1 MKIRLRLAHFVF
13 ALLAGTP
20 AAASAQSA
28 VKWANALRQPAEWYA
43 SPAAAELAASV
54 LRYQMPSGGWPKNT
68 DFSRPPSGQ
77 FLADIAA
84 GKDDATIDNRG
95 TTVPLRFLARIIT
108 ATSAAPDPAH
118 LAAFQKGFDYLLD
131 SQYPSGGWPQFFP
144 LRKGYY
150 THITYNDGAMVNVLD
165 VLRET
170 ARGRPPF
177 AFVDE
182 ARRTRAAAA
191 VEKGVAC
198 ILKTQVR
205 QNDTLTAWCAQHDET
220 TFEPAWARN
229 FEPPSLS
236 GAESVGV
243 ATFLLGIEKPSP
255 EVIAAVEGA
264 AAWFAKVRIP
274 NLRLETFTD
283 AEGKQDRRTVPD
295 PDGPGLWARFY
306 ELKTDRPLFLGRD
319 REFHYDY
326 MLVERERRGGYVYY
340 GTWPVEFL
348 TKDYPAWRQKNHLP

>member
-1 MKIRLRLAHFVF
+1 MNFFLRVALTVLACAP
-13 ALLAGTP
+13 ALLP
-20 AAASAQSA
+20 AQTE
-28 VKWANALRQPAEWYA
+28 VRWNNALRQPDAWYA
-43 SPAAAELAASV
+43 TPAAAELTASV

-77 FLADIAA
+77 FLANIAA
-84 GKDDATIDNRG
+84 GKDDATIDNKG
-95 TTVPLRFLARIIT
+95 TTVPLRFLARVIT
-108 ATSAAPDPAH
+108 ARSPEPDPA
-118 LAAFQKGFDYLLD
+118 LVATFLRGFDYLLD
-131 SQYPSGGWPQFFP
+131 SQYSSGGWPQFYP

-150 THITYNDGAMVNVLD
+150 THITYNDGAMINVLD
-165 VLRET
+165 LLRE
-170 ARGRPPF
+170 AAQARPPF

-191 VEKGVAC
+191 VERGIAC
-198 ILKTQVR
+198 ILRTQVR

-243 ATFLLGIEKPSP
+243 ASFLLGIENPSP

-274 NLRLETFTD
+274 DLRFESFTD
-283 AEGKQDRRTVPD
+283 ADGLHDRRTIPD

-306 ELKTDRPLFLGRD
+306 ELQTDRPLFLGRD
-319 REFHYDY
+319 KSFHYDY
-326 MLVERERRGGYVYY
+326 LQVERERRSGYVYY
-340 GTWPVEFL
+340 GTWPADFL
-348 TKDYPAWRQKNHLP
+348 AKDYPKWRQQNRLP